1 MNASPSIIPTEQD
14 RMNILSSW
22 WGLPNTINAGDMESR
37 VKKFQALKGDI
48 NRLLQE
54 ASSRQTEAL
63 KAANERSIGYFQ
75 DFFAARQPFEL
86 MKAQSNIVRG
96 FMESLA
102 DQTKSWLD
110 LTQRLQD
117 RGSAVVREM
126 AAQTALALDTA
137 AEEET
142 FVEAEA
148 EAEDYANHSVLFDE
162 ELESDEPVDKQTVR
176 SLLKADTGK
185 RPASKSRS
193 VSRAAKR

>member
-1 MNASPSIIPTEQD
+1 MNASPSIIPAEQN

-22 WGLPNTINAGDMESR
+22 WGLPKTINASDMESR
-37 VKKFQALKGDI
+37 VKKLQALKGDI
-48 NRLLQE
+48 NKLLQE
-54 ASSRQTEAL
+54 ASSSQAQAL
-63 KAANERSIGYFQ
+63 KSASERSIGYFQ

-102 DQTKSWLD
+102 DQTKSCLD

-126 AAQTALALDTA
+126 AAQTALELDTA
-137 AEEET
+137 AEET

-148 EAEDYANHSVLFDE
+148 EVEDYANHTVLFDD

-176 SLLKADTGK
+176 SMLKADTGK